1 MKQLVILFS
10 LMSSVLVGYG
20 QIDRGEAPKPQ
31 PNPEIKIE
39 MPQDMHFE
47 NGLRVIIVENHKL
60 PKVSFQLFVD
70 YPNPLEGDKAGVS
83 SIFGEMLGSGTKS
96 TPKTEFDE
104 QMDYMGAT
112 FFSNSRGFYASS
124 LKKHTPDLL
133 KMLNQVITEPAF
145 AQEDFDRIM
154 AQNKSGLAS
163 LASDPSGMSSN
174 VASVVNFGPNHP
186 YGEVMTEETLDN
198 IELSDVKDY
207 YNKNFIP
214 NHAYLVVVGDVTYK
228 EVKEYVYDYFVPWQR
243 KEDLKPVDYA
253 TPRTTGK
260 QVYFVNK
267 PGAVQSVIKITHT
280 VDLTPGHEDEIKL
293 RLLNQILGGGSFSAR
308 LMSNLRE
315 DKAYTYGCYSQ
326 MSSDEL
332 KGNFSAGGS
341 FRNEVT
347 DSAIVQILDEIKGIA
362 DEPVT
367 DKELDLVKKSMTGA
381 FARSLEN
388 PQTVARF
395 ALNMFRFNLP
405 ADYYSTYL
413 TKLERITKEDLL
425 MVADKYLQPN
435 NLNIVVVGN
444 EEIAEKLNDFDFDGK
459 VDFKNQYGED
469 EEMLKAAP
477 EGVTAETIINKYAMA
492 KMNAKTQAD
501 YDDKLKSIQQI
512 EVYRLAEMKE
522 YGVKLYMYTA
532 QAFPNK
538 SGNVLYM
545 TSAMGGQVAESAW
558 FNGEEGR
565 EKDARGKDEAYA
577 GADLARKKLTSYP
590 VGQLANLE
598 NDTVEVVLMGI
609 ATYND
614 KPHYKVKVVEGEQL
628 SFEYYDVVTS
638 LLSKVESIVKDE
650 NGDPIETLVTFA
662 DYAEKNGVMIATKQ
676 TINAQGQVLEFNLIK
691 AETNK
696 KAKAK
701 IFSGK
706 MKVAQK
712 ALVALS
718 LGK

>member
-1 MKQLVILFS
+1 
-10 LMSSVLVGYG
+10 
-20 QIDRGEAPKPQ
+20 
-31 PNPEIKIE
+31 
-39 MPQDMHFE
+39 
-47 NGLRVIIVENHKL
+47 
-60 PKVSFQLFVD
+60 
-70 YPNPLEGDKAGVS
+70 
-83 SIFGEMLGSGTKS
+83 
-96 TPKTEFDE
+96 
-104 QMDYMGAT
+104 
-112 FFSNSRGFYASS
+112 
-124 LKKHTPDLL
+124 
-133 KMLNQVITEPAF
+133 
-145 AQEDFDRIM
+145 
-154 AQNKSGLAS
+154 
-163 LASDPSGMSSN
+163 
-174 VASVVNFGPNHP
+174 
-186 YGEVMTEETLDN
+186 
-198 IELSDVKDY
+198 
-207 YNKNFIP
+207 
-214 NHAYLVVVGDVTYK
+214 
-228 EVKEYVYDYFVPWQR
+228 
-243 KEDLKPVDYA
+243 
-253 TPRTTGK
+253 
-260 QVYFVNK
+260 
-267 PGAVQSVIKITHT
+267 
-280 VDLTPGHEDEIKL
+280 
-293 RLLNQILGGGSFSAR
+293 
-308 LMSNLRE
+308 
-315 DKAYTYGCYSQ
+315 
-326 MSSDEL
+326 
-332 KGNFSAGGS
+332 
-341 FRNEVT
+341 
-347 DSAIVQILDEIKGIA
+347 
-362 DEPVT
+362 
-367 DKELDLVKKSMTGA
+367 
-381 FARSLEN
+381 
-388 PQTVARF
+388 
-395 ALNMFRFNLP
+395 
-405 ADYYSTYL
+405 
-413 TKLERITKEDLL
+413 
-425 MVADKYLQPN
+425 
-435 NLNIVVVGN
+435 
-444 EEIAEKLNDFDFDGK
+444 
-459 VDFKNQYGED
+459 
-469 EEMLKAAP
+469 MLKAAP